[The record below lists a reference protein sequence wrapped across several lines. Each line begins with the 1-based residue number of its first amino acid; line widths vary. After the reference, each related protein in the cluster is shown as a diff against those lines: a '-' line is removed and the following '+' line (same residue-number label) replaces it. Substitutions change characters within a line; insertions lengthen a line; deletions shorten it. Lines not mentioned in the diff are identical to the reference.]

1 MKHHT
6 LRIAVITPLLVL
18 LTACSRNQP
27 QLIQYGI
34 SPFQDTA
41 MPVVAQSMGL
51 YEKARLNVQ
60 LVTLP
65 WEDVIP
71 SLASRGKTIDLGLG
85 SINLLLP
92 RAQNINIS
100 GGGDIIFYYPLYVFK
115 GAALMMHKNSGL
127 RPVSHFLKL
136 YPNDQQRALREA
148 MQQIKGKTV
157 GLPQGTPYEQMLMAA
172 FRAAGKDYRKEVD
185 LRYVKLADALPAF
198 LSGQLDIAGAGV
210 TQRTEVERYGHEVFL
225 QMDDIGF
232 AEIIGIVTTKHFATA
247 HKQQLA
253 DFIHIWFQSIDYLMS
268 DVDHHSAAVLSYLE
282 KNASTKYTLDEYKK
296 ALNFQVFP
304 RSDKEA
310 HELFFEAN
318 GRYYWKRTWDIV
330 DDYLLTSGAIKQPIP
345 YSYFGTE

>member
-1 MKHHT
+1 MKHHA
-6 LRIAVITPLLVL
+6 LRIIVITPLLVL
-18 LTACSRNQP
+18 LVACSRNQP
-27 QLIQYGI
+27 PPIQYGI

-41 MPVVAQSMGL
+41 MPVVAQSLGL
-51 YEKARLNVQ
+51 YDKAGLNVQ

-71 SLASRGKTIDLGLG
+71 SLASRGRTIDLGLG

-92 RAQNINIS
+92 RTQNINII
-100 GGGDIIFYYPLYVFK
+100 GGGDVIFYYPLYVFK
-115 GAALMMHKNSGL
+115 GAALMMHRNSGL
-127 RPVSHFLKL
+127 RPVSYFLKL
-136 YPNDQQRALREA
+136 YPNDQRRALREA
-148 MQQIKGKTV
+148 MQQIKGMTV

-172 FRAAGKDYRKEVD
+172 FNAAGKDYRKEVD

-198 LSGQLDIAGAGV
+198 LSNQLDIAGAGV
-210 TQRTEVERYGHEVFL
+210 TQRTEVERSGDQVFL

-232 AEIIGIVTTKHFATA
+232 AEIIGIVTTKHFAET

-253 DFIHIWFQSIDYLMS
+253 DFIRIWFDGIDYLMA
-268 DVDHHSAAVLSYLE
+268 DVDHHSAAVLSYLA

-304 RSDKEA
+304 RSEKEA
-310 HELFFEAN
+310 RELFFEAS

-330 DDYLLTSGAIKQPIP
+330 DDYLLTSGAIKQPTP